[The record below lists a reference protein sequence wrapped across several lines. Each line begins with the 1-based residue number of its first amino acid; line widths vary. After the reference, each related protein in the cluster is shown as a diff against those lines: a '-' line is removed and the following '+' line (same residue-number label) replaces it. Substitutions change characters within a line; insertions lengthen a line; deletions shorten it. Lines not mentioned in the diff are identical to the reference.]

1 MTYFKKIIKNIIS
14 YKKYLFGKSGT
25 KCYVSPNTHIRGFK
39 HIFIDDEVLIMDMV
53 SLNMVGEDSLIY
65 MKTNTRINRGCSIY
79 MRNSKFEIGLNSYL
93 NEFCTVIGI
102 ADITI
107 GENVM
112 IAPKCNI
119 ISANH
124 NYSRSDVDMLYQGD
138 YAEGIKIG
146 NNVWIG
152 TNVTILDGVTIGD
165 GSIIAAGSVV
175 SKDIPDNCI
184 FGGVPAKFI
193 KNRVCFKSKE

>member
-1 MTYFKKIIKNIIS
+1 MKLKFMMYLKQLIKNIVS
-14 YKKYLFGKSGT
+14 YKKCLFGKSGK
-25 KCYVSPNTHIRGFK
+25 KCYVSPRTNIIGLKR
-39 HIFIDDEVLIMDMV
+39 IFIEDEVLIMDKV
-53 SLNMVGEDSLIY
+53 SLNVEGEDSLLY
-65 MKTNTRINRGCSIY
+65 MNKNTRINRGVSIY
-79 MRNSKFEIGLNSYL
+79 IRNSKFEIGLNSYL
-93 NEFCTVIGI
+93 NEYCTIIGI

-107 GENVM
+107 GQNVM

-124 NYSRSDVDMLYQGD
+124 NYSRADIDMLYQGD

-146 NNVWIG
+146 DNVWIG
-152 TNVTILDGVTIGD
+152 TNVTILDGVTIGE

-175 SKDIPDNCI
+175 SKNIPNNCI

-193 KNRVCFKSKE
+193 KNRV